1 MAIRLKTPMKSQQQR
16 LAVAE
21 SYLRETVAP
30 NATALDR
37 DPEALH
43 QALAGL
49 GDRRLLALK
58 VPEAW
63 GGADP
68 ETARQFQEMV
78 ARYSGA
84 LAFLQ
89 TQHQSA
95 SGMLARSDN
104 EALKQAYLP
113 HLASGDRLLGV
124 GFSQL
129 RRRGTPMVKAR
140 PVADGF
146 AIDGQVPWVTGW
158 GLFSEFIVG
167 AELPDGRALYG
178 VVPFADT
185 QDNGGSVTFSEP
197 MQLAAMQSTQTVI
210 GQLDRWFLPEARVV
224 FVKPAGW
231 IHESDRHNVLHH
243 SFFALG
249 CARAG
254 LDIVESARKK
264 KQLPAIAAAWAALDR
279 ELNTCRSA
287 IYQRSTQNPAES
299 TGDRQANH
307 SPLTSLQ
314 LRAWAIA
321 LANRCAHSAVTVSS
335 GAANLSHHPAQR
347 VYREALVFSVSGQT
361 TAVMEATLDRAI
373 GAGEAEVA
381 ARSQYLT

>member
-1 MAIRLKTPMKSQQQR
+1 
-16 LAVAE
+16 
-21 SYLRETVAP
+21 
-30 NATALDR
+30 
-37 DPEALH
+37 
-43 QALAGL
+43 
-49 GDRRLLALK
+49 
-58 VPEAW
+58 
-63 GGADP
+63 
-68 ETARQFQEMV
+68 
-78 ARYSGA
+78 
-84 LAFLQ
+84 
-89 TQHQSA
+89 
-95 SGMLARSDN
+95 
-104 EALKQAYLP
+104 
-113 HLASGDRLLGV
+113 
-124 GFSQL
+124 
-129 RRRGTPMVKAR
+129 
-140 PVADGF
+140 
-146 AIDGQVPWVTGW
+146 
-158 GLFSEFIVG
+158 
-167 AELPDGRALYG
+167 
-178 VVPFADT
+178 
-185 QDNGGSVTFSEP
+185 
-197 MQLAAMQSTQTVI
+197 
-210 GQLDRWFLPEARVV
+210 
-224 FVKPAGW
+224 
-231 IHESDRHNVLHH
+231 LHH

-321 LANRCAHSAVTVSS
+321 LANRCAHAAVTVSS

-381 ARSQYLT
+381 ARSHYLT